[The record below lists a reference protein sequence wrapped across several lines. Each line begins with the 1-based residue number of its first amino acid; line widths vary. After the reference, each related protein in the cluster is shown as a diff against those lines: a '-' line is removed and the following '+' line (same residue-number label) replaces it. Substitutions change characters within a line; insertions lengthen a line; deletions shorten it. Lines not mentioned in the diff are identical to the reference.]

1 MLKWKLLLACFLFS
15 IAFHAQ
21 NEELSKIATL
31 IEDKKFDKSINELL
45 VLEKKYPSA
54 VEVKFKLAQVY
65 FWNANEDKAFDKI
78 SEIETTV
85 MNEDIINLKIQVQQ
99 K

>member
-31 IEDKKFDKSINELL
+31 IEDKKFDESINELL
-45 VLEKKYPSA
+45 VLEKNIHQ
-54 VEVKFKLAQVY
+54 L
-65 FWNANEDKAFDKI
+65 
-78 SEIETTV
+78 
-85 MNEDIINLKIQVQQ
+85 LR
-99 K
+99 